1 MSVVGERVGIFFFFN
16 YLIYSMGN
24 FKGDERSVIHVYK
37 AARVMWAP
45 LSEKA
50 RASLFLMPVG
60 LLVGPSGL
68 WLCFLPKAPGSADG
82 KDILS
87 LG

>member
-1 MSVVGERVGIFFFFN
+1 MSVVGERVGIFFFN

-50 RASLFLMPVG
+50 RAFSFLMAVG

-68 WLCFLPKAPGSADG
+68 WVCFLPKALGSAGG